1 MRRIGP
7 GVEAFK
13 FQEVIRRS
21 LLPAKLRESGGIAAK
36 TLARATIIP
45 PASTGHY
52 IHRTLFV
59 IPQSAPYHCGQ
70 KAEFSLSYA
79 SSCIKKGASLS
90 KKSSNNE

>member
-7 GVEAFK
+7 GVEALK

-21 LLPAKLRESGGIAAK
+21 LLSAKLRESGGIAAK

-59 IPQSAPYHCGQ
+59 IPISSLPLRPKGRVQSELRVVLYQ
-70 KAEFSLSYA
+70 KRSQSQ
-79 SSCIKKGASLS
+79 
-90 KKSSNNE
+90 